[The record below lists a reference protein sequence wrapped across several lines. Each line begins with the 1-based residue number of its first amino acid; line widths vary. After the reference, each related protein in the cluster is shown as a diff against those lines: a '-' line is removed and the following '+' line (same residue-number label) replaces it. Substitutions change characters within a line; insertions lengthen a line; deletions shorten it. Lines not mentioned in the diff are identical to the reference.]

1 MKQDRQHF
9 FAYDNA
15 QRRKEINPETLLT
28 DIGLKSGQTFVDV
41 GCGQG
46 FFAIPAAKM
55 VGTQGKVYA
64 LDANAEFIAI
74 LRQNLAKEGLSNV
87 ALTLGRAEESVLCE
101 HCADVVFF
109 GQVLHDFTDPAKV
122 LLNARNMLQPTGRLV
137 NVDWK
142 KKEMP
147 IGPPLARRFDE
158 QQATRLIETAGFKV
172 ETAREAGPY
181 HYLITAKL

>member
-15 QRRKEINPETLLT
+15 QRKKELNPENLLT
-28 DIGLKSGQTFVDV
+28 DIGLKSGQTIVDI

-46 FFAIPAAKM
+46 FFAIPAARI
-55 VGTQGKVYA
+55 VGAKGNVYA

-74 LRQNLAKEGLSNV
+74 MTQNMDKEGLSNV
-87 ALTLGRAEESVLCE
+87 TLSFGRAEDTVLCQE
-101 HCADVVFF
+101 CADIAFF

-122 LLNARNMLQPTGRLV
+122 LLNARKMPKPNGKLV

-142 KKEMP
+142 KQPMDF
-147 IGPPLARRFDE
+147 GPPLAKRFDE
-158 QQATRLIETAGFKV
+158 QQATRLIEAAGFTV
-172 ETAREAGPY
+172 ETIREAGPY
-181 HYLITAKL
+181 HYVVIAK